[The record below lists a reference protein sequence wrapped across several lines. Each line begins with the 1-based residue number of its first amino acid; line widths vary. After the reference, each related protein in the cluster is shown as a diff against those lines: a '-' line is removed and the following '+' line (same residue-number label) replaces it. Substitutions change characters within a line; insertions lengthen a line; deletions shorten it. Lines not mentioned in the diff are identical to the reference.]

1 MSFAAEVSKGFSAGG
16 WVIGMLASLGL
27 FVGMVCLIGFV
38 LTYLLSGNP
47 EDEVDDDRTRRD
59 GRRKEG
65 KHERKDQ

>member
-1 MSFAAEVSKGFSAGG
+1 MSFAEAVSRGFMSGG

-38 LTYLLSGNP
+38 LTYLLSGDP
-47 EDEVDDDRTRRD
+47 EGGTAGREA
-59 GRRKEG
+59 RRKGG